1 MFDVLDGAVRFVLG
15 DQDFRMSPR
24 ERQTSTLGC
33 RTGSAAPTA
42 APPSCSCCSAP
53 RENGPT

>member
-24 ERQTSTLGC
+24 E
-33 RTGSAAPTA
+33 
-42 APPSCSCCSAP
+42 
-53 RENGPT
+53 NGPT